1 MNPKLKLN
9 NFFLG
14 GVGGAGIDGW
24 TDEQAQT
31 NLPVTGEGA
40 RVSDFFHKE
49 SGERGQGRG
58 LGLVIFFHK
67 ESKSKKK
74 FRGVGGEAVWGRGRW
89 MDRRTGPNQ
98 FAPSTSKLG
107 A

>member
-1 MNPKLKLN
+1 M
-9 NFFLG
+9 
-14 GVGGAGIDGW
+14 DGW

-40 RVSDFFHKE
+40 RVSDFFSQRIGGK
-49 SGERGQGRG
+49 GAGGGG

-74 FRGVGGEAVWGRGRW
+74 IGGGG
-89 MDRRTGPNQ
+89 
-98 FAPSTSKLG
+98 
-107 A
+107 